1 MSLVNS
7 FNLQYDRH
15 MELDKKFITLFLSIF
30 ALIIIACISQVLFS
44 PANRQVE
51 AKMFIISKGEALRS
65 IADNLKKEQL
75 ISNTNAFVIYSALTG
90 KYSKI
95 QAGEY
100 LLSSQM
106 STAQIVGILSRGE
119 TAKESVTVI
128 EGWDL
133 RDINDY
139 LTDKGVSTKD
149 ELYSLT
155 GNPTKEENNSN
166 VKKLSAEFDFL
177 KDKPEDMSLE
187 GYLFP
192 DTYYIDKSDSLE
204 SITKKM
210 LSNFDQ
216 KLNQNLRNEIKRQK
230 KTIFEI
236 ITMASMIEKEVKTL
250 EDKKVVSGILW
261 KRMSSGMRLQV
272 DATILYAE
280 GKEGLK
286 IYTKDTQ
293 ISSPYNT
300 YRIDGLPLGPIS
312 NPGMDSIIAAI
323 YPTKT
328 NNYYYLSAP
337 DGRTIF
343 SKTLDEHNYNKNKY
357 LK

>member
-1 MSLVNS
+1 
-7 FNLQYDRH
+7 
-15 MELDKKFITLFLSIF
+15 MEIDKKFIALFLSIF
-30 ALIIIACISQVLFS
+30 ILIIIAWISQALFS
-44 PANRQVE
+44 PANRQME
-51 AKMFIISKGEALRS
+51 AELFIIDKGEAVKQ
-65 IADNLKKEQL
+65 IAINLKEEKL
-75 ISNTNAFVIYSALTG
+75 ISNINAFVAYAAITG

-119 TAKESVTVI
+119 TAKENLTII

-133 RDINDY
+133 RDINEY
-139 LTDKGVSTKD
+139 LTDKGVATKD

-155 GNPTKEENNSN
+155 GNPAKEEINSN
-166 VKKLSAEFDFL
+166 VEKLVNQFDFL
-177 KDKPEDMSLE
+177 KDKPENMSLE

-192 DTYYIDKSDSLE
+192 DTYYIDKGDTLE
-204 SITKKM
+204 TITVKM
-210 LSNFDQ
+210 LSNFDE
-216 KLNQNLRNEIKRQK
+216 KLTQDLRNEIKKQK
-230 KTIFEI
+230 KTVFEI
-236 ITMASMIEKEVKTL
+236 ITMASMIEKEVKTI

-280 GKEGLK
+280 AKEGLK

-293 ISSPYNT
+293 INSPYNT
-300 YRIDGLPLGPIS
+300 YRIDGLPIGPIS
-312 NPGMDSIIAAI
+312 NPGMDSIMAAI

-328 NNYYYLSAP
+328 NYYYYLSAP

-343 SKTLDEHNYNKNKY
+343 SKTLEEHNYNKAKY